1 MTPPPAGT
9 AGVPWE
15 TGAWASEKCTG
26 LTHDPPPQNQDQN
39 EVKEMATK
47 TKKTRVRAE
56 KNRLEKLYADLPE
69 NKKRLAAGLIER
81 AAFMR
86 VELEDLE
93 AFLAENGWTELFS
106 QGKQEP
112 YDRARPQGQ
121 TYNTMNGNY
130 QKIIKQLD
138 ALLPRDDAPKGDPD
152 DGFDDF
158 VFGRDE
164 P

>member
-1 MTPPPAGT
+1 
-9 AGVPWE
+9 
-15 TGAWASEKCTG
+15 
-26 LTHDPPPQNQDQN
+26 
-39 EVKEMATK
+39 MAKK
-47 TKKTRVRAE
+47 TKSSRVKAE
-56 KNRLEKLYADLPE
+56 KLRLEETYADLAPV
-69 NKKRLAAGLIER
+69 KKAIAQGLIER

-93 AFLAENGWTELFS
+93 AYLTANGWTEKFA
-106 QGKQEP
+106 QGNQEP

-121 TYNTMNGNY
+121 TYNTMSGNY

-138 ALLPRDDAPKGDPD
+138 ALLPKEELKLGDEN

-158 VFGRDE
+158 VNGRDD